1 MAVFYFKADNLIAV
15 DAVNSPQE
23 FMFGKR
29 ALAQSS
35 KLDINKLTDVSVPMK
50 DLILQG

>member
-1 MAVFYFKADNLIAV
+1 VLLAV

-29 ALAQSS
+29 VLAQSLQLNRE
-35 KLDINKLTDVSVPMK
+35 KLADTSVPMK
-50 DLILQG
+50 DLLLA